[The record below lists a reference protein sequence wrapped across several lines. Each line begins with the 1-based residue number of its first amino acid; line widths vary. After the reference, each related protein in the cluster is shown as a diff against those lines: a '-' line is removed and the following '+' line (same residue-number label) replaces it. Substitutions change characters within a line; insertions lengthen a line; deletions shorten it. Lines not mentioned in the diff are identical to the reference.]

1 MAGRRQPPR
10 GVGVENMTKRVI
22 VTGASSGIGAACV
35 DVLVEKGYQVIGV
48 DRRPSSLADEH
59 HVLDLSSPDCGQEL
73 MRLIGEMPIDG
84 LVNNAALQLNKA
96 AESTT
101 VEEFDELCAV
111 NLRAPLM
118 LAGSLLPRLE
128 SARGFVVNVAS
139 VHAVATSKN
148 ISAYAATKGGL
159 VALTRALA
167 VEWGPRVR
175 VNAVLPGAIE
185 TDMLLDGLSRSALTP
200 ESLADR
206 HPLKKLGAP
215 KDVAAA
221 VCFLAQNE
229 FATGSLLTVDGG
241 ATARLSTE

>member
-1 MAGRRQPPR
+1 
-10 GVGVENMTKRVI
+10 
-22 VTGASSGIGAACV
+22 
-35 DVLVEKGYQVIGV
+35 
-48 DRRPSSLADEH
+48 
-59 HVLDLSSPDCGQEL
+59 
-73 MRLIGEMPIDG
+73 
-84 LVNNAALQLNKA
+84 
-96 AESTT
+96 
-101 VEEFDELCAV
+101 
-111 NLRAPLM
+111 M

-139 VHAVATSKN
+139 VHAVATSTN

-159 VALTRALA
+159 AALTRALA

-185 TDMLLDGLSRSALTP
+185 TDMLLEGLSRSSMTL

-206 HPLKKLGAP
+206 HPLRKLGAP
-215 KDVAAA
+215 RDVAAA

-229 FATGSLLTVDGG
+229 FATGTLLTVDGG